1 MNRRASLS
9 LKAFVASVVIII
21 VSLHV
26 VQLDST
32 WLAIQLLMV
41 NVPILMLRFQ
51 EKDAKG
57 RAIPITR
64 RTPGVIG
71 SGIPYSQAGGKFAVF
86 FCFVVGT
93 LLDLMHIEQWWP
105 YIGIRTMAQEAIV
118 LLSLCVSMGYL
129 LVYIYRRW
137 PDEPKE
143 EREA

>member
-1 MNRRASLS
+1 MS
-9 LKAFVASVVIII
+9 LKAFVASVAIII
-21 VSLHV
+21 VSFRV

-32 WLAIQLLMV
+32 WVAIQLIMV
-41 NVPILMLRFQ
+41 NVPILMLKFQ

-57 RAIPITR
+57 RAIPATR

-86 FCFVVGT
+86 FCFVVGP
-93 LLDLMHIEQWWP
+93 LLDLMHIQQWWP
-105 YIGIRTMAQEAIV
+105 HVGISTTAQETMV
-118 LLSLCVSMGYL
+118 LTSLCVSMGYL
-129 LVYIYRRW
+129 LVYIHRRW